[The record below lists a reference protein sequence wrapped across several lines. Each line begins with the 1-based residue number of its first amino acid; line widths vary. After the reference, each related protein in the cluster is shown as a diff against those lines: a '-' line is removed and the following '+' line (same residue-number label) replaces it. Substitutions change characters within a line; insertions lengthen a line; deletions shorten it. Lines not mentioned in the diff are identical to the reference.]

1 MRGLAIGAVLALAL
15 AAAGCG
21 GGGGGKTLSKQEYAS
36 QLNQICKDADTQRK
50 AAGSISSPAD
60 VVSKG
65 PKLLAVFDAM
75 VSKVEKLK
83 PPAELKA
90 DADKLISEAKQ
101 LRGVIAEVIDAAKK
115 NDLTKITGLGAKGD
129 ALTKDLDALGTKL
142 GAPNCAKG

>member
-1 MRGLAIGAVLALAL
+1 MRGLVIGTVLALAL

-36 QLNQICKDADTQRK
+36 QLSQICTNANAQRK

-65 PKLLAVFDAM
+65 PKLLAAFDTM

-83 PPAELKA
+83 PPSEIKA
-90 DADKLISEAKQ
+90 DADKLLSEAKQ
-101 LRGVIAEVIDAAKK
+101 LRGVIAQVIDAAKK
-115 NDLTKITGLGAKGD
+115 NDLTKITALGATGD

-142 GAPNCAKG
+142 GAPACASG